1 MRRVPGLLFPNGA
14 AASDSVQRAEAKSS
28 GENDSQTRT
37 RGQGDS
43 GRTETAQMKE
53 GMVACREDREIHRS
67 DAGKHKG
74 V

>member
-14 AASDSVQRAEAKSS
+14 AASDSVQGAEAKSS

-37 RGQGDS
+37 REQGDS

-53 GMVACREDREIHRS
+53 GVVACREDHGIHQS
-67 DAGKHKG
+67 DAGKQRG
-74 V
+74 M